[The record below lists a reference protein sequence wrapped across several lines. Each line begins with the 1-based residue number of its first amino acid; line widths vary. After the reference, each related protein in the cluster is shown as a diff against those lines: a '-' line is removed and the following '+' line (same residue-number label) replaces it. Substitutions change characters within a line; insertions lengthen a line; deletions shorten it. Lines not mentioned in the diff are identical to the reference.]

1 MSEKTYPL
9 AGPIHQGRCDL
20 FRLLAGHEV
29 LGLAPGEI
37 AKGLG
42 VPPSWVSQN
51 LPALA
56 TTGYVEQVAGTNPR
70 WRLGDADI
78 AHCHHRGH
86 QPQCRQTPRLD
97 EVSTLKSLHPDG
109 VAETELDALVA
120 RLTVRS
126 GLRVVAG
133 GAA

>member
-1 MSEKTYPL
+1 MTERTYSLAAPIRKTC
-9 AGPIHQGRCDL
+9 GL

-56 TTGYVEQVAGTNPR
+56 ATGYVEQVAGTNR
-70 WRLGDADI
+70 WRLGVQFVRI
-78 AHCHHRGH
+78 A
-86 QPQCRQTPRLD
+86 
-97 EVSTLKSLHPDG
+97 
-109 VAETELDALVA
+109 
-120 RLTVRS
+120 LTVSANLNKAKQQLDDISARYS
-126 GLRVVAG
+126 VPL
-133 GAA
+133 